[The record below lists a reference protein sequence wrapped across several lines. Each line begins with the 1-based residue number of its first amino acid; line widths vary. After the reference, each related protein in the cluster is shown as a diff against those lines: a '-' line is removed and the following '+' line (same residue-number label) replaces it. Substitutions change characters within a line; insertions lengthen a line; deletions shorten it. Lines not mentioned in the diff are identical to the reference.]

1 MSKHKIDP
9 DMFKGL
15 NEMMKNFQKNP
26 FMPQLP
32 NQDMFGFGKMKKY
45 IFILAGLLF
54 MSGFGFGVMI
64 GLLF

>member
-1 MSKHKIDP
+1 MIKHKIDP

-26 FMPQLP
+26 FTPQIP
-32 NQDMFGFGKMKKY
+32 TKDMFGLGNIKKY

>member
-1 MSKHKIDP
+1 MNKNKIDP

-15 NEMMKNFQKNP
+15 NEMMKNFQAQTQN
-26 FMPQLP
+26 
-32 NQDMFGFGKMKKY
+32 MFGFGNIKKY

>member
-1 MSKHKIDP
+1 
-9 DMFKGL
+9 
-15 NEMMKNFQKNP
+15 MMKNFQKNP

>member
-26 FMPQLP
+26 FTPQIP
-32 NQDMFGFGKMKKY
+32 TKNMFGLGNIKKY